1 MIANRGELD
10 GVRILAPHTVD
21 LMTTNQ
27 VGTLLSTAGLGFGL
41 GFQTTDRYG
50 ANGFASDGAYG
61 WGGASASASAYKVIP
76 KERLIIVFMVQLPP
90 NSSDIR
96 DKFQTLVYSAL
107 VQSRR

>member
-27 VGTLLSTAGLGFGL
+27 VGTLLSTSGLGFGL

-50 ANGFASDGAYG
+50 ANGLASDGAYG
-61 WGGASASASAYKVIP
+61 WGGAYASAYKVDP
-76 KERLIIVFMVQLPP
+76 KERLIIVFMVQLLP